1 MGECVVRGTLLN
13 NLKPRALLPFL
24 SRIYFVS
31 IIKIF
36 SSVPL
41 LSFKLSL

>member
-1 MGECVVRGTLLN
+1 MGECVARGT
-13 NLKPRALLPFL
+13 LLPFL

-36 SSVPL
+36 SSVPW
-41 LSFKLSL
+41 LSCQYESKMIIKG